1 MPKPTKDQYRQH
13 LKIPKSVLLT
23 AKILQ
28 FLSVKLTTKF
38 ASKLFQ
44 TPIRFRTPK
53 REENMDEKAIKSTLL
68 VPEIQQ
74 KIHTYRYGEGAKK
87 ILLVHGWSGRGTQ
100 LVKIAD
106 AMVYQGYSTLSFDAP
121 AHGRSSGKTTNMMDF
136 VHCILEM
143 QRAYGPFEAAIGHS
157 LGSMALLYSVKKELQ
172 LNSLILIGSGDKIE
186 DIIYDFTDKL
196 GLEGNIGKNIK
207 QQFDTKFQVDINTFS
222 ASESAAHINTPVLL
236 VHDKFDS
243 DSPVEAS
250 VKINQMLT
258 NSKLILTEGLG
269 HRKILGDRAVL
280 EQIIKFL
287 RSDLKKL

>member
-1 MPKPTKDQYRQH
+1 MPKRTKDQYRQS
-13 LKIPKSVLLT
+13 LKIPTPILFT
-23 AKILQ
+23 AKTLQ
-28 FLSVKLTTKF
+28 FLSVKQTTKF
-38 ASKLFQ
+38 ASRLFQ
-44 TPIRFRTPK
+44 TPIKYQIPK
-53 REENMDEKAIKSTLL
+53 REEDMDNKAIKSTLT
-68 VPEIQQ
+68 VPEIQ
-74 KIHTYRYGEGAKK
+74 KEIHTYRYGEGTKK

-106 AMVYQGYSTLSFDAP
+106 ALLEEGYCTLSFDGP
-121 AHGRSSGKTTNMMDF
+121 AHGRSSGKTTNMLEF

-172 LNSLILIGSGDKIE
+172 LNSMILIGSGDKIE

-196 GLEGNIGKNIK
+196 GLERRIGKNIK
-207 QQFDTKFQVDINTFS
+207 KVFDDRLQLDINTFS
-222 ASESAAHINTPVLL
+222 ASESAAHINIPALL
-236 VHDKFDS
+236 IHDKFDS

-250 VKINQMLT
+250 VKINQILK

-269 HRKILGDRAVL
+269 HRKILGDQEVI